1 MALSGVKWF
10 RRISKL
16 HSTWKRGNC
25 PNVSCRKLLKQKLT
39 HESAAWKQC
48 IEISDYF
55 YHFQNKANA
64 TWEKCNMKSVQHKK
78 SSIKLVQYGK
88 EQHEQSLTGKEWNM
102 KKVQHE
108 KGATRKRCNMSIAKH
123 ENSATRKS
131 ATWKECDTKKS
142 GRWKTGSTKKTWK
155 VKEIAKNKA
164 SAILK
169 KCNMKKVQYGKSST
183 WRKCNIKN
191 WQQKKRATRHI
202 CTLEKAKHGKSASS
216 KSATWK

>member
-25 PNVSCRKLLKQKLT
+25 PNVSCRKLLKQKST

-142 GRWKTGSTKKTWK
+142 WTWKTGSTKKTWK

-169 KCNMKKVQYGKSST
+169 KCNMEKVQHEESAIWKEFNMKKVQ
-183 WRKCNIKN
+183 
-191 WQQKKRATRHI
+191 H
-202 CTLEKAKHGKSASS
+202 
-216 KSATWK
+216 